1 MADREAFT
9 IEILGFDHDHAV
21 VVDRVIGGSRDL
33 EEAKRIGHHLFCIA
47 DEGMRPEGYRV
58 LSDGRE
64 VFAWHCP
71 NRQPLTS
78 LSCSPMSTGRFDEVA
93 AGIAEEKGFY

>member
-1 MADREAFT
+1 MFRFSTLATVSMADREPFT

-21 VVDRVIGGSRDL
+21 TVDRVIGGSRDL

-47 DEGMRPEGYRV
+47 DEGTRPEGYRV

-64 VFAWHCP
+64 VFAWHSP
-71 NRQPLTS
+71 TGS
-78 LSCSPMSTGRFDEVA
+78 LSLH
-93 AGIAEEKGFY
+93 

>member
-1 MADREAFT
+1 MRKCGMADREAFT

-47 DEGMRPEGYRV
+47 DEEMRPEGYRV
-58 LSDGRE
+58 LSEGRE

-71 NRQPLTS
+71 TGKLS
-78 LSCSPMSTGRFDEVA
+78 LH
-93 AGIAEEKGFY
+93 

>member
-1 MADREAFT
+1 MFMRKCGMADREAFT

-33 EEAKRIGHHLFCIA
+33 EEAKRIGHHL
-47 DEGMRPEGYRV
+47 YRV

-71 NRQPLTS
+71 TGNLS
-78 LSCSPMSTGRFDEVA
+78 LH
-93 AGIAEEKGFY
+93 

>member
-1 MADREAFT
+1 MRKCGMADREAFT

-47 DEGMRPEGYRV
+47 DEEMRPEGYRI
-58 LSDGRE
+58 LSEGRE
-64 VFAWHCP
+64 VFACTFLFP
-71 NRQPLTS
+71 GPR
-78 LSCSPMSTGRFDEVA
+78 CTGRDGDGRRRVTRSDADCA
-93 AGIAEEKGFY
+93 A